1 MNSPTVCQFVVDK
14 ILQPIKQQF
23 PEAYLIHYMDDIL
36 LASPSESQ
44 LSLLGNEVI
53 TNLTNHGLL
62 IAEDK
67 LQHHSPFKYLGYLMD
82 RSAVKPRK
90 LSIRKDN
97 LQTLN
102 DFQKLLGDI
111 NWLQPTLGIPTYA
124 LQNLFKLL
132 EDSSDLDSPQQLT
145 PEAEKELQ
153 LVEQRIQQAFVYHIN
168 YNSPFQIY
176 VFGTKISPTAIIV
189 QDNHPL
195 NGYISIP
202 NRLNALFPI

>member
-1 MNSPTVCQFVVDK
+1 MLTDLKNINTIMIAMGALLPGLPSPAMVPKDWAIMITDLQDCFFTIPLHPDDRQRFAFSIPSINNQSPAQRYQWKILPKGMMNSPMVCQFVVDK
-14 ILQPIKQQF
+14 ILQPIRLQF
-23 PEAYLIHYMDDIL
+23 PEAYLICFMDDIL

-111 NWLQPTLGIPTYA
+111 NWL
-124 LQNLFKLL
+124 
-132 EDSSDLDSPQQLT
+132 
-145 PEAEKELQ
+145 
-153 LVEQRIQQAFVYHIN
+153 
-168 YNSPFQIY
+168 
-176 VFGTKISPTAIIV
+176 
-189 QDNHPL
+189 
-195 NGYISIP
+195 
-202 NRLNALFPI
+202 

>member
-1 MNSPTVCQFVVDK
+1 MVCQFVVDK
-14 ILQPIKQQF
+14 ILQPIRQQF

-111 NWLQPTLGIPTYA
+111 NWL
-124 LQNLFKLL
+124 
-132 EDSSDLDSPQQLT
+132 
-145 PEAEKELQ
+145 
-153 LVEQRIQQAFVYHIN
+153 
-168 YNSPFQIY
+168 
-176 VFGTKISPTAIIV
+176 
-189 QDNHPL
+189 
-195 NGYISIP
+195 
-202 NRLNALFPI
+202 